1 MQYDHL
7 GLDFVLNS
15 SPGVI
20 KAKVEELAKRNH
32 IAKIN
37 SIERKMLKKLQ
48 EIKAEIRERKEADR
62 RARFPR

>member
-7 GLDFVLNS
+7 GLDYVLNS
-15 SPGVI
+15 SPGEI
-20 KAKVEELAKRNH
+20 KVKVEELAKRNH

-48 EIKAEIRERKEADR
+48 EVKAEIRAKKEAER
-62 RARFPR
+62 QARSPK